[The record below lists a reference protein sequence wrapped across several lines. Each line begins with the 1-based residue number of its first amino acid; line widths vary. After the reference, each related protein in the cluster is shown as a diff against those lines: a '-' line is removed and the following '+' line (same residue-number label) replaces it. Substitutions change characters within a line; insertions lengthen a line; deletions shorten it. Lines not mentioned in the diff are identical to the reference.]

1 MKFYNIILN
10 NPKQLLSFLFFAFFA
25 INSQAQNLS
34 NSPYSRI
41 GIGDLQTI
49 QTPRNV
55 AMGGLSVGLTG
66 TSNLSVKNPASY
78 LNLDSLWVTFEVS
91 LQATYSRLHEK
102 QPNSELVSANTNSV
116 SLGQISL
123 AFPITPW
130 LKSSFGLTPTSNM
143 SYHVVREIPDMDSI
157 PRIGKYEL
165 HHYGEG
171 GFSQVFLGFAVGTS
185 RISVGAN
192 ANYQFGSFTRTAE
205 LAFKDTVLIAPSGTR
220 QNNYIEAGGFSWD
233 LGLQYRHPLPNGYQL
248 GFGFTYT
255 PKSNLNASRNL
266 QKLSIGLYSVDTIS
280 AGDTEKGTLR
290 MPDRYALGLSFEKL
304 NRWVV
309 AVEYSAVNF
318 KNYREFSQ
326 SDANLSKAHTFR
338 AGMELKGRRLDN
350 DFLNRL
356 SYRLGYN
363 YGTNYIIFDDR
374 EIKQFGVSFGVGVPI
389 RRSLT
394 RVDFAVEI
402 GRKGRVDAGQIQE
415 NYGRI
420 VIGLSAFDRWFIRG
434 KFD

>member
-1 MKFYNIILN
+1 M
-10 NPKQLLSFLFFAFFA
+10 
-25 INSQAQNLS
+25 
-34 NSPYSRI
+34 
-41 GIGDLQTI
+41 
-49 QTPRNV
+49 PRNV

-78 LNLDSLWVTFEVS
+78 LNLDSLRVMFEVS

-102 QPNSELVSANTNSV
+102 QLNSELISANTNSV
-116 SLGQISL
+116 SLGQISF
-123 AFPITPW
+123 AFPITSW
-130 LKSSFGLTPTSNM
+130 LKSSFGLVPTSNM
-143 SYHVVREIPDMDSI
+143 SYHVLREIPDPDSI
-157 PRIGKYEL
+157 PKIGKYEL
-165 HHYGEG
+165 HHYGNG
-171 GFSQVFLGFAVGTS
+171 GFSQVFLGLAAGTS
-185 RISVGAN
+185 RVSVGAN

-205 LAFKDTVLIAPSGTR
+205 LAFRDTVLTAPSGTR
-220 QNNYIEAGGFSWD
+220 QNNYIEAAGFSWD
-233 LGLQYRHPLPNGYQL
+233 LGLQYRHPLNNSYQL

-255 PKSNLNASRNL
+255 PKSNLNASRNR
-266 QKLSIGLYSVDTIS
+266 QILSVGNHIPDTIS
-280 AGDTEKGTLR
+280 GGDTEKGTLQ
-290 MPDRYALGLSFEKL
+290 MPDRYAFGLSFERL
-304 NRWVV
+304 NRWVI
-309 AVEYSAVNF
+309 AAEYSAVNF
-318 KNYREFSQ
+318 KNYREFSER
-326 SDANLSKAHTFR
+326 DPNLSNAYTFR

-356 SYRLGYN
+356 TYRVGYH

-389 RRSLT
+389 RRSFT

-420 VIGLSAFDRWFIRG
+420 VIGLSAFDRWFMRP